1 MIIVSKFEKLYL
13 LRNAFMPII
22 CICLGLL
29 LIDIKIYYK
38 KDIDVIFP
46 VFFLLIIG
54 LLVLFYNFNSIYK
67 LIVEETTITKIY
79 FLSRKTEI
87 IYYETIKSSNK
98 EFIDGSY
105 SPEVGQITS
114 GYYRYVFNLEKNK
127 ELIVSPLY
135 FKNYNQLIIAI
146 NQMRE
151 NKPDI
156 VSEVL

>member
-1 MIIVSKFEKLYL
+1 MTVVSKFEKLYL

-22 CICLGLL
+22 CIGLGLL

-38 KDIDVIFP
+38 KDADVTFV
-46 VFFLLIIG
+46 VFFLLILGCLI
-54 LLVLFYNFNSIYK
+54 LLYNFNSIYK
-67 LIVEETTITKIY
+67 LIVEETTITKVY

-87 IYYETIKSSNK
+87 IYYTSIKSSNK

-105 SPEVGQITS
+105 SPEVGKISS

-135 FKNYNQLIIAI
+135 FKNYNQIVTEI
-146 NQMRE
+146 NNNISLLT
-151 NKPDI
+151 NKT
-156 VSEVL
+156 